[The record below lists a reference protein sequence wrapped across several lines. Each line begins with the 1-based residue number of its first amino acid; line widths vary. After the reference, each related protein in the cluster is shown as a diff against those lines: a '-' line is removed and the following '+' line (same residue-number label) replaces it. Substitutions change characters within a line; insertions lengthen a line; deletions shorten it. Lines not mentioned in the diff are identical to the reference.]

1 MKPDLSLKTLS
12 LLCSLCGLLPLAAP
26 AAPDTTGEAAL
37 ATLKQS
43 NDRITRF
50 TLDNGM
56 TCLVKEDH
64 AAPVVSIQIWVGSG
78 SIHEGNLLGAGL
90 SHYVEHMVFKGTPT
104 RKPGEIAKTLIGFG
118 GELNAYTS
126 LDRTVFHT
134 DLPSKHWKEALETLA
149 DAVINASFPENE
161 WAREKD
167 VILREFSMGED
178 NPDRQLHECLFKT
191 AYTVHPYRLPVIGL
205 RDIFTAITREDL
217 VDFYHRRYVPDNM
230 VAVVVGDVD
239 PAEAKAALK
248 DNFKA
253 FTRRPNPPAFVP
265 AEPRQT
271 SPRFIRQAGPYKIS
285 RLAIAFHTVTLS
297 DKDAP
302 ALDLLAAIVGGS
314 QSSRLVQDIK
324 ETRKL
329 VHAIG
334 ASSFTPRETGF
345 FSINASL
352 NPALETEAIQAI
364 DETVASWGKSV
375 FSKDEIN
382 KARRIMLVGQLDTLQ
397 SMHGQAASYASGQ
410 LFMQNPRYDESYLER
425 LQKVTPA
432 DLQAVARKYLH
443 PDNQTTV
450 ILGPEQKAKTGP
462 LPAAMNQA
470 SNVSRIVLPDG
481 VPLLVRE
488 DHRLPFVQ
496 ICAAFKGG
504 VLAEDG
510 NTSGITELLSQ
521 LLVRGTTKRSAMDIA
536 ETLESLGADLS
547 PFAGYNSFGL
557 RGQSLAGDA
566 NTLMEVM
573 FDSLGNSQFPTN
585 EVEKQKTTQLAAI
598 SSREEQPMSIASD
611 ALNDVIF
618 AGHPYRLPPSG
629 TRDSVARLD
638 ASALREYARR
648 QIVTGNMTLAIFGD
662 ITAKEAEALA
672 LKHIRRIRHDL
683 PPARLGLSPHP
694 VLPTRIEKLEPRE
707 QCIVIY
713 GFPGIGLT
721 DPRRDALSILEAA
734 MGGMSSRLFE
744 TVRDKRGLAYYAST
758 RQRIG
763 LDSGIFTLY
772 AGTRR
777 DALPEVERL
786 IAEEITRVTTQGLQP
801 EEIERGRNMVVAE
814 QEMKLQD
821 NGQLAMTC
829 ALDELFGQGCNYA
842 FTIRQR
848 MEAVTPAQIREAAA
862 SILQTNK
869 LAVSVVL
876 PKAK

>member
-1 MKPDLSLKTLS
+1 MKPDLSLKTLA
-12 LLCSLCGLLPLAAP
+12 LLCTLCGLLPLAAP
-26 AAPDTTGEAAL
+26 AADTSGDAAL

-104 RKPGEIAKTLIGFG
+104 RKPGEIAKTLMGFG

-149 DAVINASFPENE
+149 DAVINASFPEGE
-161 WAREKD
+161 WGREKN

-178 NPDRQLHECLFKT
+178 NPDRQLNECLFKT
-191 AYTVHPYRLPVIGL
+191 AYTVHPYRLPVIGF

-217 VDFYHRRYVPDNM
+217 MDFYHRRYVPDNM
-230 VAVVVGDVD
+230 VAVIVGDVD
-239 PAEAKAALK
+239 PAAAKAALT

-253 FTRRPNPPAFVP
+253 FVRRPNPPAFVP

-271 SPRFIRQAGPYKIS
+271 SPRFVRETGPYNIS

-302 ALDLLAAIVGGS
+302 ALDLLAAIVGGG

-329 VHAIG
+329 VHSISAG
-334 ASSFTPRETGF
+334 SFTPREPGLFT
-345 FSINASL
+345 IWAQL
-352 NPALETEAIQAI
+352 DPALETEAIQAI
-364 DETVASWGKSV
+364 DGAVAAWSKSS

-382 KARRIMLVGQLDTLQ
+382 KARRLMLVGQLDTLQ

-410 LFMQNPRYDESYLER
+410 LFMQDPRSSESYLER
-425 LQKVTPA
+425 LQAVTPA
-432 DLQAVARKYLH
+432 DLQAVARKYLQ
-443 PDNQTTV
+443 PENRTTV
-450 ILGPEQKAKTGP
+450 VLGPVQKAKAGS
-462 LPAAMNQA
+462 LPAALNQP

-488 DHRLPFVQ
+488 DHRLPFVH

-504 VLAEDG
+504 VLAEDA

-521 LLVRGTTKRSAMDIA
+521 LLIRGTAKRSAMDIA

-547 PFAGYNSFGL
+547 PYAGYNSFGL

-573 FDSLGNSQFPTN
+573 FDCLGNSQFPTN
-585 EVEKQKTTQLAAI
+585 EVEKQKTTQLASIA
-598 SSREEQPMSIASD
+598 SRQEQPMSVAAD
-611 ALNDVIF
+611 ALNAAIF
-618 AGHPYRLPPSG
+618 AGHPYRLHPSG

-648 QIVTGNMTLAIFGD
+648 QIVSGNMTLAIFGD
-662 ITAKEAEALA
+662 ITAKDAEALA
-672 LKHIRRIRHDL
+672 VKHIRRIRHDL
-683 PPARLGLSPHP
+683 PPARLGLAPHP

-758 RQRIG
+758 HQRIG

-777 DALPEVERL
+777 DALSEVERL
-786 IAEEITRVTTQGLQP
+786 MAEEIARVTTQGLQP

-814 QEMKLQD
+814 QEMKLQN

-848 MEAVTPAQIREAAA
+848 LEAVTPAQIRDAAA